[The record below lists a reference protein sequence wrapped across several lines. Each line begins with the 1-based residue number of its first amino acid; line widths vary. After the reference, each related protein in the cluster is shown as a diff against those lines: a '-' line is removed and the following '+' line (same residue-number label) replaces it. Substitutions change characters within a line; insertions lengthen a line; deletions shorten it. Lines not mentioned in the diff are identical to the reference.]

1 MGVKVSVVEMISR
14 ILPYED
20 SEMASKLETMLKQ
33 EGIEIY
39 TNTTVK
45 AINEKGSTKV
55 VTFGEKEAGVDLVLV
70 ALGRMERKTA
80 WVLQLDI
87 LPYDKALRLQEEL
100 VSKRREGNIR
110 DLLILLE
117 HPPVVTVTRE
127 KTRENI
133 IVPLDKV
140 AKEGIAIAKTNR
152 GGDVTYHGP
161 GQLVGYLIMDLNH
174 YGNDLHK
181 YVHNIETIIINLLK
195 DYNITAYRDSHYP
208 GVWVND
214 EKIAAIG
221 IAVKPKWIA
230 MHGFSLNVNPNL
242 DHFSL
247 IFPCGIRNK
256 KVTSLTKVLGKA
268 VDKKELCQRLICHF
282 SNVFNLKT
290 EEIPLEDMVW

>member
-1 MGVKVSVVEMISR
+1 MILLSPFDNQHVR
-14 ILPYED
+14 E
-20 SEMASKLETMLKQ
+20 
-33 EGIEIY
+33 
-39 TNTTVK
+39 
-45 AINEKGSTKV
+45 NEKK
-55 VTFGEKEAGVDLVLV
+55 A
-70 ALGRMERKTA
+70 A

-87 LPYDKALRLQEEL
+87 LPYDQALRLQEEL
-100 VSKRREGNIR
+100 VVKRREGNIR

-133 IVPLDKV
+133 IVPLDRL
-140 AKEGIAIAKTNR
+140 AKEGIIIAKTNR

-174 YGNDLHK
+174 YGNDLHD

-195 DYNITAYRDSHYP
+195 DYEIVAYRDSRYS

-221 IAVKPKWIA
+221 IAVKSKWIA
-230 MHGFSLNVNPNL
+230 MHGFALNVNPNL
-242 DHFSL
+242 THFSY
-247 IFPCGIRNK
+247 IFPCGIKDRG
-256 KVTSLTKVLGKA
+256 VTSLAKVLGKA
-268 VDKKELCQRLICHF
+268 VDKQELRLRLIYHF

-290 EEIPLEDMVW
+290 EEILRGDMVW

>member
-1 MGVKVSVVEMISR
+1 MILLSPFDNQHVR
-14 ILPYED
+14 E
-20 SEMASKLETMLKQ
+20 
-33 EGIEIY
+33 
-39 TNTTVK
+39 
-45 AINEKGSTKV
+45 NEKK
-55 VTFGEKEAGVDLVLV
+55 A
-70 ALGRMERKTA
+70 A

-87 LPYDKALRLQEEL
+87 LPYDQALRLQEEL
-100 VSKRREGNIR
+100 VVKRREGNIR

-133 IVPLDKV
+133 IVPLDRL
-140 AKEGIAIAKTNR
+140 AKEGIIIAKTNR

-174 YGNDLHK
+174 YGNDLHD

-195 DYNITAYRDSHYP
+195 DYEIVAYRDSRYP

-221 IAVKPKWIA
+221 IAVKSKWIA
-230 MHGFSLNVNPNL
+230 MHGFALNVNPNL
-242 DHFSL
+242 THFSY
-247 IFPCGIRNK
+247 IFPCGIKDRG
-256 KVTSLTKVLGKA
+256 VTSLAKVLGKA
-268 VDKKELCQRLICHF
+268 VDKQELRLRLIYHF

-290 EEIPLEDMVW
+290 EEILRGDMVW